1 MSKRTVTTDDLNRLR
16 QNREEADK
24 NYNDA
29 LTALDLSIV
38 RPPELPTQPP
48 SFDDHQAQA
57 LNKTWKLVPDK
68 GPDLGTGWRR
78 RLRGFIWQFLGPII
92 ERQQRFNALSVDHLN
107 RNVSATIKSR
117 ESATDLILVLEE
129 HLAALSVVQSRL
141 IQFVQQITP
150 YVDTKNYEFSGLA
163 QRAREDILIL
173 VAAHKDFADEICA
186 MVADVNNDLRQHAE
200 SSIAN
205 NKRGAAELTT
215 LSLTQRGLT
224 QSVEVLTSVT
234 NVIKRE
240 FQGSGRTRGTTETKE
255 TVALPTTTSAEFDSS
270 KYVAFENVFRG
281 SRHDVQTRQE
291 SYLTYFKDRTDVLD
305 IGCGRGEFL
314 DLLRQHGITAKGIDL
329 NVEMV
334 EQCLEQKLNVNVSDA
349 LEYLA
354 SLDDESLGGVFS
366 AQVVEHLDADYLMKI
381 LDLMHQKLR
390 PGSRIVLETIN
401 PACWSA
407 FFSAFLRD
415 ITHRFPL
422 HPETMSY
429 LLRASGFVDV
439 EIVYRSPI
447 PESAKLQRFP
457 IDETT
462 SLLPLEGTSTGAL
475 LQAFNK
481 NVDQLNNLI
490 FTDQDYAAVA
500 KRP

>member
-16 QNREEADK
+16 NDREATDK

-38 RPPELPTQPP
+38 RPPKLPPQPP
-48 SFDDHQAQA
+48 AFDDHQAQA
-57 LNKTWKLVPDK
+57 LNKAWKLIPDK
-68 GPDLGTGWRR
+68 GPDLGSGWRR

-92 ERQQRFNALSVDHLN
+92 ERQQHFNSLSVDHLN

-117 ESATDLILVLEE
+117 ESATDLISALEE
-129 HLAALSVVQSRL
+129 HLATLSVVQSRL
-141 IQFVQQITP
+141 VQFSQQITP

-163 QRAREDILIL
+163 QRASEDIVERVQQNVAFVDAFVDETNTTLVNVSTDLRIHSESSTAHNKR
-173 VAAHKDFADEICA
+173 VAAEI
-186 MVADVNNDLRQHAE
+186 
-200 SSIAN
+200 
-205 NKRGAAELTT
+205 KT
-215 LSLTQRGLT
+215 LQGLS

-234 NVIKRE
+234 NVMKRE
-240 FQGSGRTRGTTETKE
+240 FQSSGRTTSKPETSE
-255 TVALPTTTSAEFDSS
+255 TVIPKTVISTEFDSP

-281 SRHDVQTRQE
+281 SRHDVQTRQK
-291 SYLTYFKDRTDVLD
+291 SYLTYFNDRTDVLD
-305 IGCGRGEFL
+305 VGCGRGEFL
-314 DLLRQHGITAKGIDL
+314 DLLRQHGITAKGIDI

-334 EQCLEQKLNVNVSDA
+334 EQCLEDKLNASVSDA
-349 LEYLA
+349 LEYLM

-366 AQVVEHLDADYLMKI
+366 AQVVEHLDADYLMKT

-422 HPETMSY
+422 HPETLSY

-439 EIVYRSPI
+439 EIVYSSPI
-447 PESAKLQRFP
+447 PESAKLQRVP
-457 IDETT
+457 VDDTT
-462 SLLPLEGTSTGAL
+462 SPPLDGTGTGAL
-475 LQAFNK
+475 LHAFNK

-490 FTDQDYAAVA
+490 FADQDYAAVA

>member
-1 MSKRTVTTDDLNRLR
+1 MGNPEPIGDRTLMSKRSGTTDDLNRLR
-16 QNREEADK
+16 QNQEEAHK

-29 LTALDLSIV
+29 LSALDLSIV

-57 LNKTWKLVPDK
+57 LNKTWKLVSDK

-205 NKRGAAELTT
+205 NKRVAAGAAAIATELKT

-240 FQGSGRTRGTTETKE
+240 FQVSGHTRGTTETKE
-255 TVALPTTTSAEFDSS
+255 TVALPTTT
-270 KYVAFENVFRG
+270 
-281 SRHDVQTRQE
+281 
-291 SYLTYFKDRTDVLD
+291 
-305 IGCGRGEFL
+305 
-314 DLLRQHGITAKGIDL
+314 
-329 NVEMV
+329 
-334 EQCLEQKLNVNVSDA
+334 
-349 LEYLA
+349 
-354 SLDDESLGGVFS
+354 
-366 AQVVEHLDADYLMKI
+366 
-381 LDLMHQKLR
+381 
-390 PGSRIVLETIN
+390 
-401 PACWSA
+401 
-407 FFSAFLRD
+407 
-415 ITHRFPL
+415 
-422 HPETMSY
+422 
-429 LLRASGFVDV
+429 
-439 EIVYRSPI
+439 
-447 PESAKLQRFP
+447 
-457 IDETT
+457 
-462 SLLPLEGTSTGAL
+462 
-475 LQAFNK
+475 
-481 NVDQLNNLI
+481 
-490 FTDQDYAAVA
+490 
-500 KRP
+500 